1 MKKQLKKFTAFI
13 LSLLLAC
20 SIGLQAFAACSGDL
34 TGDNKI
40 DTEDA
45 RAILRAA
52 LDLDP
57 LTAANKTAADMDL
70 DGKVTTEDARL
81 ALRIALELE
90 KTNGKLY
97 KNQYDVLRSGFFCTD
112 FTIKESNGEQ
122 PLLLAVTGK
131 TTFMRTSFA
140 DETLSKEFGIDGFEI
155 SMLQKK
161 GKAYLVDQNNRAYAP
176 FPLEET
182 GMAPEEI
189 AALEDAKN
197 MFAQYP
203 ALDKAVKKEKT
214 TFGGRS
220 CTGYTFNYNK
230 GTLQVFMRGKILL
243 GITEYTAKGAEK
255 KTYSFRSVSL
265 AVPTEYT
272 AIPAG
277 YEKTDPMVILMAAF
291 FGDLTEPA

>member
-1 MKKQLKKFTAFI
+1 M
-13 LSLLLAC
+13 
-20 SIGLQAFAACSGDL
+20 IGLQAVAACSGDL

-52 LDLDP
+52 LELDP

-90 KTNGKLY
+90 KTDGKLY
-97 KNQYDVLRSGFFCTD
+97 KNEYNVLRSGFFCAD
-112 FTIKESNGEQ
+112 FTIKESSGEQ
-122 PLLLAVTGK
+122 PLMLAVTGK

-140 DETLSKEFGIDGFEI
+140 DETLSAEFGIDGFEI
-155 SMLQKK
+155 SVLLKNN
-161 GKAYLVDQNNRAYAP
+161 KAYLVDRNNRAYAP

-182 GMAPEEI
+182 GMDPEEI
-189 AALEDAKN
+189 AAMENAKD

-203 ALDKAVKKEKT
+203 ALGEAVKKEKT
-214 TFGGRS
+214 AFGGRS

-230 GTLQVFMRGKILL
+230 GTLQVFMRGKRLL
-243 GITEYTAKGAEK
+243 GITEYNAKGAEK
-255 KTYSFRSVSL
+255 KSYIFNSVSL
-265 AVPTEYT
+265 AVPTEFT

-277 YEKTDPMVILMAAF
+277 YEKTDPMVILLAAF
-291 FGDLTEPA
+291 FGDLSETP